1 MKRIDLNSEFPL
13 DPELCYLNHAAVAP
27 WPRRAAEA
35 VARFAQ
41 DNGNRGAADYER
53 WLETE
58 QTLRQRLARLINAPS
73 TRNIALQKN
82 TSEGLSAIAWGLD
95 WHPGDCVVISDQ
107 EFPSNRIVW
116 ESLQRL
122 GVQVVE
128 ATLATAD
135 PEQSIIDAMD
145 GNTRLLSVS
154 SVQYGT
160 GLALDLVRLGE
171 ACRERGVLFCVDAI
185 QSLGALPFDV
195 SQCRADFVVADGH
208 KWMLG
213 PEGVA
218 LFYVADPHLERLQL
232 HQFGWHMVR
241 ERGNYDI
248 KTWTIASDAKRFEC
262 GSPNMLGIH
271 GLEASLALLE
281 EIGGE
286 RILAELMTRVG
297 VLEQLL
303 REHPELELIT
313 VTDRPLRSGILTFRH
328 RTMAT
333 PALFKH
339 LRDQQVV
346 CAPRGGGI
354 RFSPHFYTPLDVLE
368 RAVSLIPGKE

>member
-218 LFYVADPHLERLQL
+218 LFYVAEPHLERLQL

-241 ERGNYDI
+241 DRGNYDI

>member
-1 MKRIDLNSEFPL
+1 MDLNSEFPL

-218 LFYVADPHLERLQL
+218 LFYVAEPHLERLQL